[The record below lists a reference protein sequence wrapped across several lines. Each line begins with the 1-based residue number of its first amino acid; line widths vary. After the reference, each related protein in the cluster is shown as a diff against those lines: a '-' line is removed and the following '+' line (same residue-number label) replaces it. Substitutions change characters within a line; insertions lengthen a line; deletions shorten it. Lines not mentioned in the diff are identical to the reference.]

1 MKFKLVESI
10 NEQKLIEDVEEELQL
25 EQQLVNEIIDEIRG
39 ILIPKGFEESQKLN
53 GVAFNYEYSD
63 NDGLKVVAQVY
74 LEQDEKTYSM
84 YIQSTKEEIV
94 SNFSAKGELDS
105 AIESVNK
112 LLSNLQLEE

>member
-10 NEQKLIEDVEEELQL
+10 NDQKLFEDVEEELQL
-25 EQQLVNEIIDEIRG
+25 EQQLVNEIIDEIRD
-39 ILIPKGFEESQKLN
+39 ILIPAGFEESEKLN
-53 GVAFNYEYSD
+53 GVAFNYEYTD
-63 NDGLKVVAQVY
+63 DDLKVVSQVY

-112 LLSNLQLEE
+112 LLANLDIGE